1 MAKFY
6 LTTAIDYVNSRP
18 HLGTAYEKICA
29 DAIARFKRLSGV
41 DTHFLMGN
49 DEHSLNVR
57 RRAAELGLDPLAYC
71 DQMESEFRG
80 VWDALQI
87 SYDDFIR
94 TSEQRHQAAVQEF
107 VRRLAGR
114 ELDGQPVLY
123 RDWYRGWYCVSCEAY
138 YQSEELE
145 QNQCPV
151 HRRPVEWIEERNL
164 FFRLS
169 AYRDLLL
176 KHFERHPEFV
186 QPEPRRNELLRLL
199 EGGLIDISI
208 SRSASDWGVPL
219 PGDPE
224 SVVYVWFD
232 ALINYVSG
240 AGFLADPQRFER
252 LWPADLHV
260 IGKDIT
266 RFHCLIW
273 PAMLLGAGLELPRA
287 VFAHGFI
294 SVRGE
299 KMSKTTGNIIDPLEA
314 IQRVG
319 ADSVR
324 YFLLREYT
332 FGKDGDFTWE
342 RFLERYNADLA
353 NDLGNLVSR
362 LATMIDKYCGG
373 VLPAA
378 PAPDGNHPLMRDF
391 AELPGVYGEAMER
404 LELHQGIALAWR
416 LVTQSNVRIDAVKPW
431 ELARDGARRAELER
445 ELVALAEAL
454 RLAALWLSPFIPT
467 SAAEIWR
474 RLGLEHDPA
483 RARLDQ
489 VRPYDGALRGRKV
502 DKGAPLF
509 PRLQDIGM

>member
-1 MAKFY
+1 MSKFY

-18 HLGTAYEKICA
+18 HLGTAYEKVCA
-29 DAIARFKRLSGV
+29 DAIARYKRLSGA
-41 DTHFLMGN
+41 DTYFLMGN

-57 RRAAELGLDPLAYC
+57 RRALELGLDPLVYC
-71 DQMESEFRG
+71 DQMEREFRG
-80 VWDALQI
+80 VWDALNI
-87 SYDDFIR
+87 RYDDFIR
-94 TSEQRHQAAVQEF
+94 TSEKRHHAVVQEF
-107 VRRLAGR
+107 VRRLAQR
-114 ELDGQPVLY
+114 ELGGQKALY

-145 QNQCPV
+145 QQSCPI

-169 AYRDLLL
+169 AYRDTLLE
-176 KHFERHPEFV
+176 HFERHPDFV
-186 QPEPRRNELLRLL
+186 QPEPRRNELLRLM
-199 EGGLIDISI
+199 ERGLTDISI
-208 SRSASDWGVPL
+208 SRAASDWGVPL
-219 PGDPE
+219 PDDPE

-232 ALINYVSG
+232 ALINYVTG
-240 AGFLADPQRFER
+240 AGFLSEPERFER

-273 PAMLLGAGLELPRA
+273 PAMLLGAGLELPRQ

-319 ADSVR
+319 ADSLR

-342 RFLERYNADLA
+342 RFQDRYNADLA

-362 LATMIDKYCGG
+362 LATMVDKYCGG
-373 VLPAA
+373 ALPAA
-378 PAPDGNHPLMRDF
+378 PAPEAQHPMMQAF
-391 AELPGVYGEAMER
+391 EELPQAYKDSMER
-404 LELHQGIALAWR
+404 LELHQGIAHAWQ
-416 LVTQSNVRIDAVKPW
+416 LVSLSNVRIDVVKPW
-431 ELARDGARRAELER
+431 ELARDPERREELER

-454 RLAALWLSPFIPT
+454 RLAALYLTPFIPA
-467 SAAEIWR
+467 SSREIWR
-474 RLGLEHDPA
+474 RLGLDRDPA
-483 RARLDQ
+483 QTRLEHVRA
-489 VRPYDGALRGRKV
+489 YDGALSGRRIE
-502 DKGAPLF
+502 KGAPLF
-509 PRLQDIGM
+509 PRLHEIV

>member
-1 MAKFY
+1 VAKFY

-29 DAIARFKRLSGV
+29 DAIARFKRLSGAE
-41 DTHFLMGN
+41 TFFLMGN

-71 DQMESEFRG
+71 DQMESEFRS

-94 TSEQRHQAAVQEF
+94 TSEKRHQDAVREF
-107 VRRLAGR
+107 VSRLAQHELGGR
-114 ELDGQPVLY
+114 KVLY

-145 QNQCPV
+145 QGLCPV

-169 AYRDLLL
+169 AYRDTLLE
-176 KHFERHPEFV
+176 HFQLHPEFV
-186 QPEPRRNELLRLL
+186 QPEARRNELVRLL
-199 EGGLIDISI
+199 ERGLIDISI

-219 PGDPE
+219 PDDPT

-240 AGFLADPQRFER
+240 AGFLGQPERFAK

-260 IGKDIT
+260 IGKDIS

-273 PAMLLGAGLELPRA
+273 PAMLLGAGLELPRT

-332 FGKDGDFTWE
+332 FGKDGDFTWD

-362 LATMIDKYCGG
+362 FATMVDKYCGST
-373 VLPAA
+373 LPAA
-378 PAPDGNHPLMRDF
+378 PPPGENHPLLQEF
-391 AELPGVYGEAMER
+391 AELPRAYTEAMER

-431 ELARDGARRAELER
+431 VLARDPARREELDR
-445 ELVALAEAL
+445 ELGALGEAL
-454 RLAALWLSPFIPT
+454 RLAALWLCPFIPN
-467 SAAEIWR
+467 SAREIWR
-474 RLGLEHDPA
+474 RLGIDQDPA

-489 VRPYDGALRGRKV
+489 IHAYDGALRGRRV
-502 DKGAPLF
+502 EKGAPLF
-509 PRLQDIGM
+509 PRLTEIA